1 MTRAALLKKLEAL
14 IDDAAR
20 TRMWGTV
27 EIQFNDGEP
36 ALIRKSETEKLITR
50 TGEQRAHE
58 RYNR

>member
-1 MTRAALLKKLEAL
+1 MTKAALLKELEAS

-36 ALIRKSETEKLITR
+36 ALIRKSETKKLITR
-50 TGEQRAHE
+50 TGEQRAHD